1 MAKKTVKSAPEVA
14 PETSPEVVVSAP
26 ETEVTT
32 SATTDQPAVPADA
45 SASIS
50 PPSSSAEKEKGKA
63 EEVKAG
69 GGFDSPFAPA
79 PEAPSMIDRINSLEA
94 RIAALEAK

>member
-1 MAKKTVKSAPEVA
+1 MSDETPEI
-14 PETSPEVVVSAP
+14 VVSAP

-45 SASIS
+45 SASLS
-50 PPSSSAEKEKGKA
+50 PPSSPAEKEKGKAEEVKA

-69 GGFDSPFAPA
+69 GGFDSPFSP
-79 PEAPSMIDRINSLEA
+79 PPPGLSMIERLE
-94 RIAALEAK
+94 RLESIVLR